1 MKFVVGLIA
10 GYVIAHLDSFDGAAN
25 KLADG
30 LEIVADKLH
39 AWGHPDE
46 ENGQ

>member
-1 MKFVVGLIA
+1 MKFTVGLIA
-10 GYVIAHLDSFDGAAN
+10 GFMFAHLKSGSEVAN

-39 AWGHPDE
+39 AWAHPDE
-46 ENGQ
+46 EQE